1 MSLQQVVLLTA
12 SVHKRE
18 SGATSLHPLH
28 RIRAGAKETLII
40 HQNLLTFLYLDSC
53 VFSCGYKIIL
63 VLEAKYFVCRSPL
76 KILGVAS

>member
-1 MSLQQVVLLTA
+1 MSRQQLVLLTA

-18 SGATSLHPLH
+18 SGAKSLHPVH
-28 RIRAGAKETLII
+28 QIRAGAKETLII

-53 VFSCGYKIIL
+53 VFSCGYKIIPM
-63 VLEAKYFVCRSPL
+63 LEAKYFVCRSPL